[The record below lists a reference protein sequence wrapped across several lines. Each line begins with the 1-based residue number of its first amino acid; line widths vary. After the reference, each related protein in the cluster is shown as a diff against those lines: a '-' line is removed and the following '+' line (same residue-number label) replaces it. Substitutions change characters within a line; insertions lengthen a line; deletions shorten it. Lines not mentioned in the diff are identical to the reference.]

1 MPKTIK
7 GKCVFNTK
15 LKSAYPFLETTKH
28 ESVVFCRKCKSEF
41 PIASG
46 GKSDIARHLK
56 TSKHLSAL
64 NAASTSQKIDS
75 FFPSTFDAAIA
86 AIEGTWAY
94 HGVNA
99 NHSFKSS
106 DCASKNFRTCFK
118 MKSFACS
125 QKKCQAI
132 IVNVF
137 APKVTKMLNEHLDE
151 CSYVSVY
158 TDASNHGNV
167 KIFPVL
173 VRYFIPTIGVQ
184 VKVMEIEST
193 SGETSQII
201 EDLITETAVKFRVK
215 EKIVAYCGDNAKV
228 NFGGVTRGGQNN
240 VFARMKSWL
249 PHLIGIG
256 CTAHILHNLL
266 KSACD
271 VLPFDVECVVVKI
284 YSYFYIYTTHE
295 EALKSFCEEADIE
308 YLKLLG
314 YAKTRFLA
322 LGPAIKRI
330 LHLFEP
336 LKKTSSRIEKRRNTT
351 ERIFQ
356 QSIVEVLVVLC
367 SRTGN
372 KYEII
377 LLVDRSSTFFSFVDS
392 RLG

>member
-1 MPKTIK
+1 MSKTIK
-7 GKCVFNTK
+7 GKCVFNAQ
-15 LKSAYPFLETTKH
+15 LKSTYPFLETTKN
-28 ESVVFCRKCKSEF
+28 ESVVFCKKCKSEF
-41 PIASG
+41 SIASG
-46 GKSDIARHLK
+46 GKSDIVRHLK
-56 TSKHLSAL
+56 TNKHISAL
-64 NAASTSQKIDS
+64 NTASTSQKIDS

-94 HGVNA
+94 HVVNA

-106 DCASKNFRTCFK
+106 DCASKIFRTCFK
-118 MKSFACS
+118 MKSFTCS

-137 APKVTKMLNEHLDE
+137 APKITKMLQGHLDE
-151 CSYVSVY
+151 CSFVSIY
-158 TDASNHGNV
+158 TDASNHGSV

-173 VRYFIPTIGVQ
+173 VRYFIPIIGVQ

-193 SGETSQII
+193 GGETSIII
-201 EDLITETAVKFRVK
+201 EDLVKKTAAKFGVK
-215 EKIVAYCGDNAKV
+215 EKIVAYCGDNTKV
-228 NFGGVTRGGQNN
+228 NFGGETRGGQNN

-256 CTAHILHNLL
+256 CTAHILHNSL

-295 EALKSFCEEADIE
+295 EALKTFCEDADVE

-322 LGPAIKRI
+322 LGPSIKRI

-336 LKKTSSRIEKRRNTT
+336 LKKLFLGLKKGEK
-351 ERIFQ
+351 
-356 QSIVEVLVVLC
+356 
-367 SRTGN
+367 
-372 KYEII
+372 
-377 LLVDRSSTFFSFVDS
+377 LLKEFFSNPSSKFWLCFVQEQVLNMNNFIS
-392 RLG
+392 